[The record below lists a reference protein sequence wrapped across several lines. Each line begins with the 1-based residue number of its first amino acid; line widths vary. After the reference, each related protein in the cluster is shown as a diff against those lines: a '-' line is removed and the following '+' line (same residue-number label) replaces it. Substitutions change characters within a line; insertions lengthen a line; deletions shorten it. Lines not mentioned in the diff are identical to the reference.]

1 MANDNYMKKILE
13 SCEIYY
19 EDSLISN
26 ESIMRQYISFFSNVS
41 NQTES
46 KVSFALHTGSICF
59 DAVSVVAVALGCLSL
74 NMQTADDII
83 ESLSFGDLVMFKG
96 EKYRWRGLTDSSVVK
111 GAKAMLLEQDGKGKN
126 GLETLETLFERNK
139 HLIKPYY
146 GSSNT
151 TDGRGIRRRKTNRE
165 DFLSFVFDTPAAEIS
180 VEADTAAVIV
190 AERTTMG
197 DVFKRVKIKYGDKF
211 VQLLDITP
219 ASYYTESGETYQ
231 YGHNPTKTEPVLRVT
246 SKMSV
251 AREMVLDKSGN
262 RVIGLMVTDINSLT
276 DNATELTDM
285 LRRRSLCFAYIVTP
299 FASSLGEQIMEEYS
313 EAPLFACTK
322 GFLESNDVSVRS
334 ENALTIELNNQIRNV
349 IDRKLLPIYLEN
361 GWDWTE
367 YKELKEKLYLIKQS
381 NWSGEAKDEFLLS
394 AFALINLFNNA
405 IFTLDQLET
414 AINENAVNKA
424 VVSPWERIKDLWN
437 KANDAMSVQDACAFV
452 ADVLERKYYERKN
465 SAPKADA
472 LQDYINAHSE
482 RSITVVVPKAYYVEL
497 MNRVYAENI
506 TNVRFITANRYDGN
520 DGADCVVCVG
530 DIVGKRFNPM
540 QCLTVKETVILLY
553 DSERKIFDYKNKRF
567 SLLERKLNAKVKG
580 IEIPVEEI
588 EPIADEREIERAIS
602 QFSDLDQYISTI
614 SAFDIRKLIS
624 SGNHD
629 GNAPMSEVKVVGSF
643 ITGEQILFSKFY
655 SAVVFDQEE
664 GTITEKSPEKLNPG
678 DLLVFTKRDN
688 YTQNIVDYIFNQLMG
703 ENRFTADVN
712 EAAEKAYYWKEALRE
727 YQRRNNMSYRAI
739 ARKMKALGS
748 SLQEVSIRQWLVEDS
763 HIVGPRDE
771 ETMERIAKLTQDP
784 YLLADPSGYYG
795 ACRLIRR
802 QRREILGLV
811 QTAINEKLLGR
822 YPEPGSIFEVVYEN
836 VDKLSEILELENI
849 SELED
854 AVEISST
861 LVNRPISESEVLL

>member
-1 MANDNYMKKILE
+1 MANDNYMKKILD

-19 EDSLISN
+19 EDSLISS

-41 NQTES
+41 NHTES

-59 DAVSVVAVALGCLSL
+59 DAVSVVAVALGCLSR
-74 NMQTADDII
+74 NMQTTDNII
-83 ESLSFGDLVMFKG
+83 DSLAIDDLVMFRG
-96 EKYRWRGLTDSSVVK
+96 EKHRWKGTAPSSYDGTLCLV
-111 GAKAMLLEQDGKGKN
+111 LERDGKGKN
-126 GLETLETLFERNK
+126 GKSTDYYPLEKNK
-139 HLIKPYY
+139 HQIKPYY
-146 GSSNT
+146 GSSKAT
-151 TDGRGIRRRKTNRE
+151 GGKGVRRSKTNRE

-190 AERTTMG
+190 ADRTTMG

-246 SKMSV
+246 GKMSV
-251 AREMVLDKSGN
+251 AREMVLDRSGN

-285 LRRRSLCFAYIVTP
+285 LRRKSLCFAYIVTP
-299 FASSLGEQIMEEYS
+299 FASSLGEQIMEEYC

-322 GFLESNDVSVRS
+322 GFLESNDISVCS
-334 ENALTIELNNQIRNV
+334 ENPITIELNNQIRNV

-405 IFTLDQLET
+405 IFSLEQLET
-414 AINENAVNKA
+414 AISENTVNKA
-424 VVSPWERIKDLWN
+424 VVSPLERIKDLWN
-437 KANDAMSVQDACAFV
+437 RANDALSVQDACAFV
-452 ADVLERKYYERKN
+452 ADILERKYYERKN
-465 SAPKADA
+465 SAPKAEA
-472 LQDYINAHSE
+472 LWKYINANAD
-482 RSITVVVPKAYYVEL
+482 RNITVVVPKAYYVEL
-497 MNRVYAENI
+497 MNRECAEMES
-506 TNVRFITANRYDGN
+506 NVRFITANRYDGT
-520 DGADCVVCVG
+520 DGADCIVCVG

-580 IEIPVEEI
+580 VEIPTEDI
-588 EPIADEREIERAIS
+588 EPIAEEREIERVIT

-614 SAFDIRKLIS
+614 SAFDIKKLIS
-624 SGNHD
+624 TGNHD

-643 ITGEQILFSKFY
+643 STGEQILFSKFY

-703 ENRFTADVN
+703 ENRLTADVN

-727 YQRRNNMSYRAI
+727 YQKKNNLTYRAV
-739 ARKMKALGS
+739 AKKMKSLGS

-771 ETMERIAKLTQDP
+771 ETMVRIAELTQDP
-784 YLLADPSGYYG
+784 YLLADASGYYE
-795 ACRLIRR
+795 ACRLIRH
-802 QRREILGLV
+802 QRREILSLV

-822 YPEPGSIFEVVYEN
+822 YPEAGSIFEVVYEN
-836 VDKLSEILELENI
+836 VDKLSEILELENV
-849 SELED
+849 SELDES
-854 AVEISST
+854 VEISST

>member
-1 MANDNYMKKILE
+1 MANDNYMKKILD

-19 EDSLISN
+19 EDSLISS

-41 NQTES
+41 NPTES

-59 DAVSVVAVALGCLSL
+59 DAVSVVAVALGCLSR
-74 NMQTADDII
+74 NMQTTDNII
-83 ESLSFGDLVMFKG
+83 DSLAIDDLVMFRG
-96 EKYRWRGLTDSSVVK
+96 EKHRWKGTAPSSYDGTLCLV
-111 GAKAMLLEQDGKGKN
+111 LERDGKGKN
-126 GLETLETLFERNK
+126 GKSTEYYPLEKNK
-139 HLIKPYY
+139 HQIKPYY
-146 GSSNT
+146 GSSKAT
-151 TDGRGIRRRKTNRE
+151 GGKGVRRSKTNRE
-165 DFLSFVFDTPAAEIS
+165 DFLSFVFDTPASEIS

-190 AERTTMG
+190 ADRTTMG

-246 SKMSV
+246 GKMSV
-251 AREMVLDKSGN
+251 AREMVLDRSGN

-276 DNATELTDM
+276 DYATELTDM
-285 LRRRSLCFAYIVTP
+285 LRRKSLCFAYIVTP
-299 FASSLGEQIMEEYS
+299 FASSLGEQIMEEYC

-322 GFLESNDVSVRS
+322 GFLESNDISVCS
-334 ENALTIELNNQIRNV
+334 ENPITIELNNQIRNV

-405 IFTLDQLET
+405 IFSLEQLET
-414 AINENAVNKA
+414 AISENAVNKA
-424 VVSPWERIKDLWN
+424 VVSPFERIKDLWN
-437 KANDAMSVQDACAFV
+437 RANDALSVQDACAFV
-452 ADVLERKYYERKN
+452 ADILERKYYERKN
-465 SAPKADA
+465 SAPKAEA
-472 LQDYINAHSE
+472 LWKYINANAD
-482 RSITVVVPKAYYVEL
+482 RNITVVVPKAYYVEL
-497 MNRVYAENI
+497 MNRECAEMES
-506 TNVRFITANRYDGN
+506 NVRFITANRYDGT
-520 DGADCVVCVG
+520 DGADCIVCVG

-580 IEIPVEEI
+580 VEIPTEDI
-588 EPIADEREIERAIS
+588 EPIAEEIEIERVIT

-614 SAFDIRKLIS
+614 SAFDIKKLIS
-624 SGNHD
+624 TGNHD

-643 ITGEQILFSKFY
+643 STGEQILFSKFY

-703 ENRFTADVN
+703 ENRLTADVN

-727 YQRRNNMSYRAI
+727 YQKKNNLTYRAV
-739 ARKMKALGS
+739 AKKMKSLGS
-748 SLQEVSIRQWLVEDS
+748 SLQEVSIRQWLVEDG

-771 ETMERIAKLTQDP
+771 ETMVRIAELTQDP
-784 YLLADPSGYYG
+784 YLLADASGYYE
-795 ACRLIRR
+795 ACRLIRH
-802 QRREILGLV
+802 QRREILSLV

-822 YPEPGSIFEVVYEN
+822 YPEAGSIFEVVYEN
-836 VDKLSEILELENI
+836 VDKLSEILELENV
-849 SELED
+849 SELDES
-854 AVEISST
+854 VEISST

>member
-1 MANDNYMKKILE
+1 MANDNYMKKILD

-19 EDSLISN
+19 EDSLISS

-41 NQTES
+41 NHTES

-59 DAVSVVAVALGCLSL
+59 DAVSVVAVALGCLSR
-74 NMQTADDII
+74 NMQTTDNII
-83 ESLSFGDLVMFKG
+83 DSLAIDDLVMFRG
-96 EKYRWRGLTDSSVVK
+96 EKHRWKGTAPSSYDGTLCLV
-111 GAKAMLLEQDGKGKN
+111 LERDGKGKN
-126 GLETLETLFERNK
+126 GKSTDYYPLEKNK
-139 HLIKPYY
+139 HQIKPYY
-146 GSSNT
+146 GSSKAT
-151 TDGRGIRRRKTNRE
+151 GGKGVRRSKTNRE

-190 AERTTMG
+190 ADRTTMG

-246 SKMSV
+246 GKMSV
-251 AREMVLDKSGN
+251 AREMVLDRSGN

-285 LRRRSLCFAYIVTP
+285 LRRKSLCFAYIVTP
-299 FASSLGEQIMEEYS
+299 FASSLGEQIMEEYC

-322 GFLESNDVSVRS
+322 GFLESNDISVCS
-334 ENALTIELNNQIRNV
+334 ENPITIELNNQIRNV

-405 IFTLDQLET
+405 IFSLEQLET
-414 AINENAVNKA
+414 AISENTVNKA
-424 VVSPWERIKDLWN
+424 VVSPLERIKDLWN
-437 KANDAMSVQDACAFV
+437 RANDALSVQDACAFV
-452 ADVLERKYYERKN
+452 ADILERKYYERKN
-465 SAPKADA
+465 SAPKAEA
-472 LQDYINAHSE
+472 LWKYINANAD
-482 RSITVVVPKAYYVEL
+482 RNITVVVPKAYYVEL
-497 MNRVYAENI
+497 MNRECAEMES
-506 TNVRFITANRYDGN
+506 NVRFITANRYDGT
-520 DGADCVVCVG
+520 DGADCIVCVG

-580 IEIPVEEI
+580 VEIPTEDI
-588 EPIADEREIERAIS
+588 EPIAEEIEIERVIT

-614 SAFDIRKLIS
+614 SAFDIKKLIS
-624 SGNHD
+624 NGNHD

-643 ITGEQILFSKFY
+643 STGEQILFSKFY

-703 ENRFTADVN
+703 ENRLTADVN

-727 YQRRNNMSYRAI
+727 YQKKNNLTYRAV
-739 ARKMKALGS
+739 AKKMKSLGS

-771 ETMERIAKLTQDP
+771 ETMVRIAELTQDP
-784 YLLADPSGYYG
+784 YLLADASGYYE
-795 ACRLIRR
+795 ACRLIRH
-802 QRREILGLV
+802 QRREILSLV

-822 YPEPGSIFEVVYEN
+822 YPEAGSIFEVVYEN
-836 VDKLSEILELENI
+836 VDKLSEILELENV
-849 SELED
+849 SELDES
-854 AVEISST
+854 VEISST

>member
-1 MANDNYMKKILE
+1 MANDNYMKKILD

-26 ESIMRQYISFFSNVS
+26 ETIMRQYISFFSNVS

-59 DAVSVVAVALGCLSL
+59 DAVSVVAVALGCLSR
-74 NMQTADDII
+74 NMQTTDNII
-83 ESLSFGDLVMFKG
+83 DSLAIDDLVMFRG
-96 EKYRWRGLTDSSVVK
+96 EKHRWKGTAPSSYDGTLCLV
-111 GAKAMLLEQDGKGKN
+111 LERDGKGKN
-126 GLETLETLFERNK
+126 GKSTDYYPLEKNK
-139 HLIKPYY
+139 HQIKPYY
-146 GSSNT
+146 GSSKAT
-151 TDGRGIRRRKTNRE
+151 GGKGVRQSKTNRE
-165 DFLSFVFDTPAAEIS
+165 DFLSFVSDTPVSEIS

-190 AERTTMG
+190 ADRTTMG

-246 SKMSV
+246 GKMSV
-251 AREMVLDKSGN
+251 AREMVLDRSGN

-276 DNATELTDM
+276 DYATELTDM
-285 LRRRSLCFAYIVTP
+285 LRRKSLCFAYIVTP
-299 FASSLGEQIMEEYS
+299 FASSLGEQIMEEYC

-322 GFLESNDVSVRS
+322 GFLESNDISVCS
-334 ENALTIELNNQIRNV
+334 ENPITIELNNQIRNV

-405 IFTLDQLET
+405 IFSLEQLET
-414 AINENAVNKA
+414 AISENAVNKA
-424 VVSPWERIKDLWN
+424 VVSPLERIKDLWN
-437 KANDAMSVQDACAFV
+437 RANDALSVQDACAFV

-465 SAPKADA
+465 SAPKAEA
-472 LQDYINAHSE
+472 LWKYINANAD
-482 RSITVVVPKAYYVEL
+482 RNITVVVPKAYYVEL
-497 MNRVYAENI
+497 MNRECAEMES
-506 TNVRFITANRYDGN
+506 NVRFITANRYDGT
-520 DGADCVVCVG
+520 DGADCIVCVG

-580 IEIPVEEI
+580 VEIPTEDI
-588 EPIADEREIERAIS
+588 EPIAEEIEIERVIT

-614 SAFDIRKLIS
+614 SAFDIKKLIS
-624 SGNHD
+624 NGNHD

-643 ITGEQILFSKFY
+643 STGEQILFSKFY

-703 ENRFTADVN
+703 ENRLTADVN

-727 YQRRNNMSYRAI
+727 YQKKNNLTYRAV
-739 ARKMKALGS
+739 AKKMKSLGS

-771 ETMERIAKLTQDP
+771 ETMVRIAELTQDP
-784 YLLADPSGYYG
+784 YLLADASGYYE
-795 ACRLIRR
+795 ACRLIRH
-802 QRREILGLV
+802 QRREILSLV

-822 YPEPGSIFEVVYEN
+822 YPEAGSIFEVVYEN
-836 VDKLSEILELENI
+836 VDKLSEILELENV
-849 SELED
+849 SELDES
-854 AVEISST
+854 VEISST

>member
-59 DAVSVVAVALGCLSL
+59 DAVSVVAVALGCLAR
-74 NMQTADDII
+74 NMQTTDNII
-83 ESLSFGDLVMFKG
+83 DSLAIDDLVMFRG
-96 EKYRWRGLTDSSVVK
+96 EKHRWK
-111 GAKAMLLEQDGKGKN
+111 GTAPSIIDGTLCFVLERDGKGKN
-126 GLETLETLFERNK
+126 GKSTDYYPFERNK
-139 HLIKPYY
+139 HQIKPYY
-146 GSSNT
+146 GSSKT
-151 TDGRGIRRRKTNRE
+151 TGGKGVRRSKTNRE
-165 DFLSFVFDTPAAEIS
+165 DFLSFVFDTPPAEIS

-334 ENALTIELNNQIRNV
+334 ENALTIELYNQIRNV

-381 NWSGEAKDEFLLS
+381 NWPGEAKDEFLLS

-465 SAPKADA
+465 CAPKADA

-497 MNRVYAENI
+497 MNRVYAENT

-530 DIVGKRFNPM
+530 DFVGKRFNPM

-588 EPIADEREIERAIS
+588 EPIADEREIERTIT

-703 ENRFTADVN
+703 DNRFTADVN

-739 ARKMKALGS
+739 ARKMKAFGS

-784 YLLADPSGYYG
+784 YLLADPSGYYE

>member
-1 MANDNYMKKILE
+1 MANDNYMKKILD

-19 EDSLISN
+19 EDSLISS

-59 DAVSVVAVALGCLSL
+59 DAVSVVAVALGCLSR
-74 NMQTADDII
+74 NMQTTDNII
-83 ESLSFGDLVMFKG
+83 DSLAIDDLVMFRG
-96 EKYRWRGLTDSSVVK
+96 EKHRWKGTAPSSYDGTLCLV
-111 GAKAMLLEQDGKGKN
+111 LERDGKGKN
-126 GLETLETLFERNK
+126 GKSTDYYPLEKNK
-139 HLIKPYY
+139 HQIKPYY
-146 GSSNT
+146 GSSKAT
-151 TDGRGIRRRKTNRE
+151 GGKGVRRSKTNRE

-190 AERTTMG
+190 ADRTTMG

-246 SKMSV
+246 GKMSV
-251 AREMVLDKSGN
+251 AREMVLDRSGN

-276 DNATELTDM
+276 DYATELTDM
-285 LRRRSLCFAYIVTP
+285 LRRKSLCFAYIVTP
-299 FASSLGEQIMEEYS
+299 FASSLGEQIMEEYC

-322 GFLESNDVSVRS
+322 GFLESNDISVCS
-334 ENALTIELNNQIRNV
+334 ENPITIELNNQIRNV

-405 IFTLDQLET
+405 IFSLEHLET
-414 AINENAVNKA
+414 AISENAVNKA
-424 VVSPWERIKDLWN
+424 VVSPLERIKDLWN
-437 KANDAMSVQDACAFV
+437 RANDALSVQDACAFV

-465 SAPKADA
+465 SAPKAEA
-472 LQDYINAHSE
+472 LWKYINANAD
-482 RSITVVVPKAYYVEL
+482 RNITVVVPKAYYVEL
-497 MNRVYAENI
+497 MNRECAEMES
-506 TNVRFITANRYDGN
+506 NVRFITANRYDGT
-520 DGADCVVCVG
+520 DGADCIVCVG

-580 IEIPVEEI
+580 VEIPAEEI
-588 EPIADEREIERAIS
+588 EPIAEEREIERVIT

-624 SGNHD
+624 TGNHD

-643 ITGEQILFSKFY
+643 STGEQILFSKFY

-703 ENRFTADVN
+703 ENRLTADVN

-727 YQRRNNMSYRAI
+727 YQKKNNLTYRAV
-739 ARKMKALGS
+739 AKKMKSLGS

-771 ETMERIAKLTQDP
+771 ETMIRIAELTQDP
-784 YLLADPSGYYG
+784 YLLADASGYYE
-795 ACRLIRR
+795 ACRLIRH
-802 QRREILGLV
+802 QRREILSLV

-822 YPEPGSIFEVVYEN
+822 YPEAGSIFEVVYEN
-836 VDKLSEILELENI
+836 VDKLSEILELENV
-849 SELED
+849 SELDES
-854 AVEISST
+854 VEISST